1 MRHARA
7 NSKGTGQLADA
18 APLAQRVGTEVDRM
32 REALDQLI
40 EFSGMSRR
48 VVERRLLMNDCGT
61 DLNRLLSGKLDLKMR
76 HVLAICRVIELE
88 PLEFLQIALKPN
100 PAQRSPLLRRLEA
113 LLPYEAHPPAPRTTE
128 MAALLRRAE
137 DLTAEIN
144 DLMARETDRILTA
157 AAGLESGTRRS
168 SVQAGS
174 SRTRSR

>member
-7 NSKGTGQLADA
+7 NSKGAGQLADA
-18 APLAQRVGTEVDRM
+18 APLAQQVGTEVERM

-88 PLEFLQIALKPN
+88 PLEFVQISLKPC
-100 PAQRSPLLRRLEA
+100 PTQRSPLLQRLEA
-113 LLPYEAHPPAPRTTE
+113 LLPHARGEAGAPLTTVTE
-128 MAALLRRAE
+128 LAALLRQAE
-137 DLTAEIN
+137 DLRRQLNEV
-144 DLMARETDRILTA
+144 LEREAGDAVSA
-157 AAGLESGTRRS
+157 AAGRRK
-168 SVQAGS
+168 
-174 SRTRSR
+174 